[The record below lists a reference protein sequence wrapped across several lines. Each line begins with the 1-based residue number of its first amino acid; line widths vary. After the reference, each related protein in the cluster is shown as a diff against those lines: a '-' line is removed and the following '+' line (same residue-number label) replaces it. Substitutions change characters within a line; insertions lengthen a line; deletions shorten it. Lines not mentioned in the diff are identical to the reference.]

1 MDGRGKGV
9 IYSMGQQP
17 LRVLLKCWSTFTGQ
31 LQDAGE
37 GSLKVM
43 SQGGRFEER
52 VMLSLQKDDRQV

>member
-9 IYSMGQQP
+9 ISNTGQQP

-31 LQDAGE
+31 LQDAGG

-43 SQGGRFEER
+43 SQGSRFEER